1 MIRCALTR
9 CPALFYVMITK
20 SSGKPSEVA
29 GAIVEITGGAEF
41 LEIARDTSLGE
52 MNGDFEI
59 LVSPVCMVPPCQC
72 NALQHTSIHFKA
84 LQGTSRHFNALQC
97 TSMQGN

>member
-1 MIRCALTR
+1 MHRR
-9 CPALFYVMITK
+9 
-20 SSGKPSEVA
+20 G
-29 GAIVEITGGAEF
+29 GGAEF

-72 NALQHTSIHFKA
+72 NALQYTSIHFKA
-84 LQGTSRHFNALQC
+84 LQGTSMHFNARKL
-97 TSMQGN
+97 NARDYVA